1 MDVIAKARESMT
13 AALTGLLFALAV
25 AGLARPASRAA
36 GHPGGAGGGTG
47 QSGKGEG
54 EQQTGQGGGFGLRSA
69 PVGAFVIK
77 DGEVSWRPAVD
88 LNKVILGGQIV
99 GIIALLALRSIVR
112 TLARRREE

>member
-1 MDVIAKARESMT
+1 MELMDVIAKARESMT
-13 AALTGLLFALAV
+13 ATIVFGEPVNQDGLTVIPA
-25 AGLARPASRAA
+25 ARVT
-36 GHPGGAGGGTG
+36 GGAGGGTG